1 MILANNGNRMP
12 NGAVG
17 YIIGERIHVR
27 ITASLNG
34 VPSVSLPQRHSISLS
49 GCTITPGSG
58 AGGSTIPII
67 SGGSVV
73 AGTPFPVSVDH
84 QPGLLGGGVGASAE
98 GVAFS
103 FQVFTFGSGSTL
115 KLTCTVSINA
125 ARRRRSADLNETETI
140 SAELLLFEPMNSE
153 PNDIPVLALEQDPEV
168 IIVKDEGVSEE
179 VTISDL
185 PLWFV
190 VALVAMVLVT
200 IVVSFRLYQRRV
212 NRVDEF
218 KLINQ

>member
-1 MILANNGNRMP
+1 M
-12 NGAVG
+12 
-17 YIIGERIHVR
+17 
-27 ITASLNG
+27 
-34 VPSVSLPQRHSISLS
+34 
-49 GCTITPGSG
+49 
-58 AGGSTIPII
+58 
-67 SGGSVV
+67 
-73 AGTPFPVSVDH
+73 
-84 QPGLLGGGVGASAE
+84 
-98 GVAFS
+98 
-103 FQVFTFGSGSTL
+103 
-115 KLTCTVSINA
+115 SINA